1 MLGGFTMHIDKI
13 NESLID
19 MVNLTDLKLL
29 ESHVI
34 YSDEFAELTKERQQ
48 EIYTYCKC
56 HATNEYCLENLKQIR
71 YAISRIYFGF

>member
-1 MLGGFTMHIDKI
+1 MHIDKR

-19 MVNLTDLKLL
+19 MKDLTDLELL
-29 ESHVI
+29 KSHTI
-34 YSDEFAELTKERQQ
+34 YSDEFEVLTKERQQ
-48 EIYTYCKC
+48 EIYTFCKC